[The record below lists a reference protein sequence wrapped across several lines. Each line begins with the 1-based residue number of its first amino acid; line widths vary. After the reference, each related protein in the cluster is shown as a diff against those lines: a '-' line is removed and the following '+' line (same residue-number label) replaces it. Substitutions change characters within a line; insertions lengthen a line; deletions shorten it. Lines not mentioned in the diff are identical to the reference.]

1 MVQFD
6 DDTYDEERAIEK
18 LFHCIPEKYKQII
31 RSIDRVSAAPLYDV
45 N

>member
-6 DDTYDEERAIEK
+6 DDTYNDGRAAEK
-18 LFHCIPEKYKQII
+18 LFCCIPEKYKQIA
-31 RSIDRVSAAPLYDV
+31 RSIEFVGPLHDV